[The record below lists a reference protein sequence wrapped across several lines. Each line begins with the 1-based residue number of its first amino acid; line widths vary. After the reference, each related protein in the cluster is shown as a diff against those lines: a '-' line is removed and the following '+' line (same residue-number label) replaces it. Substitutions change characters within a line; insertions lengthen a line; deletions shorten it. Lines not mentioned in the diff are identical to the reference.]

1 MHLMSRKFDR
11 QLKINT
17 EVMRIL
23 EDPATMHYLAGK
35 LIKKKPNVMQRF
47 IWKALLLI
55 VLAPSTRE
63 KSKDAD

>member
-1 MHLMSRKFDR
+1 
-11 QLKINT
+11 
-17 EVMRIL
+17 
-23 EDPATMHYLAGK
+23 
-35 LIKKKPNVMQRF
+35 MQSF